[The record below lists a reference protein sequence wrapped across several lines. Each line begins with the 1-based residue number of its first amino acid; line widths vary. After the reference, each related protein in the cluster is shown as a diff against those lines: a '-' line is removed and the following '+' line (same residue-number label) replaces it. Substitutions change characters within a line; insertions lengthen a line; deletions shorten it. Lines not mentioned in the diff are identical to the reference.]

1 MGVFTRI
8 KDMTK
13 ASIHEVLDKV
23 EDPIIMLNQ
32 YLRDMEEE
40 IALAEVTVAKQ
51 IANERKL
58 QERLHGAVRN
68 SADREAKASTALK
81 NGQEAIARQVLEEKL
96 FYDQKSVEYA
106 EMHGQAKIQA
116 EELMNQLHEMKDEF
130 YQMRNKRNELVS
142 RAQMAKAQKQM
153 AQISFT
159 NVIEG
164 GNASRGFHRME
175 EKIMQLE
182 VEASFVR
189 KPYSPTTGG
198 TLNTAD
204 AAKQQLVEEQLRQL
218 KEKLGV
224 SQASLVE
231 QSSFNEENTD
241 ENAAK

>member
-1 MGVFTRI
+1 MGVFTRL

-23 EDPIIMLNQ
+23 EDPVIMLNQ

-58 QERLHGAVRN
+58 QERLHGAVRT
-68 SADREAKASTALK
+68 SADRESKATIALK
-81 NGQEAIARQVLEEKL
+81 SNQEAVARQALEEKL
-96 FYDQKSVEYA
+96 YYDQKINEYG
-106 EMHGQAKIQA
+106 EMHAQAKVQA
-116 EELMNQLHEMKDEF
+116 EDLMNQLHEMKDEF

-164 GNASRGFHRME
+164 GHASRGFHRME

-182 VEASFVR
+182 MEATVVR
-189 KPYSPTTGG
+189 RPYSPTGG

-204 AAKQQLVEEQLRQL
+204 EAKKQLLDEQMRLL

-224 SQASLVE
+224 SQNSAA
-231 QSSFNEENTD
+231 NEPLLIK
-241 ENAAK
+241 ENAAENTTK